1 MSVLTPEVPTLIALI
16 CSRRA
21 SITFT
26 ATKSTAISTIR
37 SAYIIFIAHFKM
49 NVVQPK
55 QYVKE
60 TMRSTIVLPRP
71 EEQGNIYP
79 FQWLIFKPQAHAV
92 EPFAINEATRN
103 GNVERR

>member
-1 MSVLTPEVPTLIALI
+1 
-16 CSRRA
+16 
-21 SITFT
+21 
-26 ATKSTAISTIR
+26 
-37 SAYIIFIAHFKM
+37 M

-60 TMRSTIVLPRP
+60 TMQSTVVLPRP

-92 EPFAINEATRN
+92 EPFVVNEATRG